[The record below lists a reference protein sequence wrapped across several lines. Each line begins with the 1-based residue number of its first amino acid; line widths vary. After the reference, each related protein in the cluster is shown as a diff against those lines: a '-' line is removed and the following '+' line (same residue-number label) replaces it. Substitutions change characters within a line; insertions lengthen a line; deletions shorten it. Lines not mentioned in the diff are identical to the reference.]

1 MTITAWKQDT
11 AGASINVATSLALH
25 DVAVAWAVSDS
36 GVTSMTALTGF
47 SAWTTVQN
55 TKDGQTI
62 AIAIKTDCDGT
73 EGTVAIAANNNII
86 GGILGISGM
95 DNTTQPDV
103 AAGTGN
109 DNLGSASPWSQAAS
123 SITPATNGA
132 LIVALFGSDI
142 TAGSA
147 TPPTVVFT
155 NSGTGLTWTNQAV
168 SNDGG
173 FRQATIGTATQATAA
188 AITVTGTGTLG
199 GATAGP
205 SIIVVALRPSAGGP
219 NITSV
224 STATP
229 REGASLTITGTAFGA
244 SQGSGD
250 VKINGITQTVTA
262 WSDTSITVTIV
273 LGTNKFGAAYTVV
286 VRDNALTASNS
297 YAGITG
303 LLPANSGLSYVDI
316 GTPNTTS
323 AYRLTAS
330 ADLATGDQV
339 EYQNMG
345 GAVTVD
351 TDATFSAGP
360 GVSSFSF
367 RVWTTGDGYG
377 ASATQLTTLGGGM
390 TDRWQIRPFNKR
402 VSIGF

>member
-36 GVTSMTALTGF
+36 AVTSMTALTGF

-62 AIAIKTDCDGT
+62 AIAIKTDCDGS
-73 EGTVAIAANNNII
+73 EGTVTLAANNNII

-109 DNLGSASPWSQAAS
+109 DNVGSASPWSQAAS

-188 AITVTGTGTLG
+188 AIAVTGTGTLG

-224 STATP
+224 SNLNWM
-229 REGASLTITGTAFGA
+229 S
-244 SQGSGD
+244 
-250 VKINGITQTVTA
+250 
-262 WSDTSITVTIV
+262 
-273 LGTNKFGAAYTVV
+273 
-286 VRDNALTASNS
+286 
-297 YAGITG
+297 
-303 LLPANSGLSYVDI
+303 
-316 GTPNTTS
+316 
-323 AYRLTAS
+323 
-330 ADLATGDQV
+330 
-339 EYQNMG
+339 
-345 GAVTVD
+345 
-351 TDATFSAGP
+351 
-360 GVSSFSF
+360 
-367 RVWTTGDGYG
+367 
-377 ASATQLTTLGGGM
+377 
-390 TDRWQIRPFNKR
+390 
-402 VSIGF
+402 